1 MSKKQGR
8 SDRNV
13 DLPDW
18 ADEVTPSDEVM
29 KKFYAPT
36 GTFKSGPIIVPQPT
50 AGDRDELKGAEQS
63 AHAEAPP
70 QTSPANK
77 SDELPPRAD
86 RKIDQSATSIGR
98 EASSAGRPFQQPKS
112 PAAVQ
117 GLNNDEQK
125 IGDESRRGEASS
137 TERLIKPHLPTPP
150 QASESKVNRSFG
162 DFEKEWGTFLTE
174 GQLRVIKELFK
185 LTFEKGSGECLT
197 STAKLA
203 EACGFKK
210 RWCAIIVKQLEN
222 KGFVERPLT
231 WNTSQLKG
239 TVFRLHF
246 SPLRPE
252 ERVERV
258 YYLEDGPEI
267 SPG

>member
-1 MSKKQGR
+1 M
-8 SDRNV
+8 
-13 DLPDW
+13 
-18 ADEVTPSDEVM
+18 
-29 KKFYAPT
+29 
-36 GTFKSGPIIVPQPT
+36 
-50 AGDRDELKGAEQS
+50 
-63 AHAEAPP
+63 
-70 QTSPANK
+70 
-77 SDELPPRAD
+77 
-86 RKIDQSATSIGR
+86 
-98 EASSAGRPFQQPKS
+98 
-112 PAAVQ
+112 
-117 GLNNDEQK
+117 
-125 IGDESRRGEASS
+125 GDESRRGEASS
-137 TERLIKPHLPTPP
+137 ATKRLIKAHLPTPP
-150 QASESKVNRSFG
+150 QAGVSKVTRSFG

-185 LTFEKGSGECLT
+185 LTFERGSGECLT

-246 SPLRPE
+246 SPLKPE
-252 ERVERV
+252 ERVERM